1 MDEATVR
8 AVFYAHFERGEPADY
23 VQLKDV
29 AVLLEVHP
37 TCHQHL
43 CYKAGMRVPSNEALA
58 TVVSRVAGVN
68 VRNVQVTM
76 PGQVKVRGPIKGF
89 RKVRPA
95 AWSYTHSERF
105 LQAPRLRLPAS

>member
-8 AVFYAHFERGEPADY
+8 AVFYAHFERGEPVDY

-29 AVLLEVHP
+29 AVLLQVHP
-37 TCHQHL
+37 TCHQRL
-43 CYKAGMRVPSNEALA
+43 CYKAGTWVPTNEALA

-76 PGQVKVRGPIKGF
+76 PGQVKIRGPIKGF